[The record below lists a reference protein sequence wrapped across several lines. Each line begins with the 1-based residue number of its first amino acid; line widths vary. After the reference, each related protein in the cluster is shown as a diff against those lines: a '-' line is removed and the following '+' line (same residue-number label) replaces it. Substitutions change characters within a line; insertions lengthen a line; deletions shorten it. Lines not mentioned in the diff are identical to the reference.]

1 MPEMLPGWKRA
12 LQSVGVIDLAIGQ
25 PARSLL
31 PMDKLARASAHRF
44 SKFGGWDAQEM
55 LQYSGARGTEEFSAA
70 LAKFLSH
77 NYGMP
82 VHAEELMVVNGSS
95 GGLELVCSV
104 FARAGETVLVEEASY
119 FLAFNI
125 FRSHG
130 LNVVPVRSKEG
141 GLCVLAL
148 REAITKH
155 APSMLYLIPTF
166 SNPTGT
172 VMTPEL
178 RREVLEAC
186 TDGGV
191 LIVADDVYQMLHFG
205 ARPPAPINAL
215 DGGCASISIGSFSKI
230 LCPGMRVGWI
240 HSSADR
246 IHKLASR
253 PFIQSGGGLAPFT
266 TAHLLSM
273 LELGLQ
279 QQHLDLPCSEY
290 AARCRA
296 LCEALRT
303 HAPSC
308 RFAQPEGGYFVWVT
322 LPEGLTAAALH
333 EHLRD
338 SSAGVAVLPG
348 GRCRVVEAPQAD
360 ACVRLCYAFYEVDE
374 LVEAAKRLGLAI
386 SELTRRM
393 RAL

>member
-1 MPEMLPGWKRA
+1 MLPGWKRA

-31 PMDKLARASAHRF
+31 PIDKLARASAHRF

-55 LQYSGARGTEEFSAA
+55 LQYSGARGTAEFSAA

-130 LNVVPVRSKEG
+130 LNVIPVRSKEG
-141 GLCVLAL
+141 GLCVHAL
-148 REAITKH
+148 RE
-155 APSMLYLIPTF
+155 
-166 SNPTGT
+166 
-172 VMTPEL
+172 
-178 RREVLEAC
+178 
-186 TDGGV
+186 
-191 LIVADDVYQMLHFG
+191 
-205 ARPPAPINAL
+205 
-215 DGGCASISIGSFSKI
+215 
-230 LCPGMRVGWI
+230 
-240 HSSADR
+240 
-246 IHKLASR
+246 
-253 PFIQSGGGLAPFT
+253 
-266 TAHLLSM
+266 
-273 LELGLQ
+273 
-279 QQHLDLPCSEY
+279 
-290 AARCRA
+290 
-296 LCEALRT
+296 
-303 HAPSC
+303 
-308 RFAQPEGGYFVWVT
+308 
-322 LPEGLTAAALH
+322 
-333 EHLRD
+333 
-338 SSAGVAVLPG
+338 
-348 GRCRVVEAPQAD
+348 VVEDPQAD
-360 ACVRLCYAFYEVDE
+360 AYVRLCYAFYEVDE

>member
-1 MPEMLPGWKRA
+1 MKGESGMLPGWKRA

-205 ARPPAPINAL
+205 ARPPHRSRRRTCYRCLSSGSSSSTSIFSA
-215 DGGCASISIGSFSKI
+215 AS
-230 LCPGMRVGWI
+230 M
-240 HSSADR
+240 
-246 IHKLASR
+246 
-253 PFIQSGGGLAPFT
+253 Q
-266 TAHLLSM
+266 
-273 LELGLQ
+273 LGA
-279 QQHLDLPCSEY
+279 E
-290 AARCRA
+290 RC
-296 LCEALRT
+296 
-303 HAPSC
+303 
-308 RFAQPEGGYFVWVT
+308 
-322 LPEGLTAAALH
+322 
-333 EHLRD
+333 
-338 SSAGVAVLPG
+338 
-348 GRCRVVEAPQAD
+348 
-360 ACVRLCYAFYEVDE
+360 
-374 LVEAAKRLGLAI
+374 AKRC
-386 SELTRRM
+386 ELMRRPVDLHSP
-393 RAL
+393 RAGTLSG

>member
-1 MPEMLPGWKRA
+1 
-12 LQSVGVIDLAIGQ
+12 
-25 PARSLL
+25 
-31 PMDKLARASAHRF
+31 MDKLARASAHRF

-148 REAITKH
+148 REAIAKH

-186 TDGGV
+186 TDGGL

-205 ARPPAPINAL
+205 ARPPAPIIAL
-215 DGGCASISIGSFSKI
+215 DAGCASIPDPSARSSAPACAWAGFTHRLTGFTSW
-230 LCPGMRVGWI
+230 PRD
-240 HSSADR
+240 HSS
-246 IHKLASR
+246 K
-253 PFIQSGGGLAPFT
+253 
-266 TAHLLSM
+266 
-273 LELGLQ
+273 
-279 QQHLDLPCSEY
+279 
-290 AARCRA
+290 
-296 LCEALRT
+296 
-303 HAPSC
+303 
-308 RFAQPEGGYFVWVT
+308 V
-322 LPEGLTAAALH
+322 
-333 EHLRD
+333 
-338 SSAGVAVLPG
+338 VAVSHRSRRRTCY
-348 GRCRVVEAPQAD
+348 RCLSSGSSSSTSIFSAASMQLGAER
-360 ACVRLCYAFYEVDE
+360 C
-374 LVEAAKRLGLAI
+374 AKRC
-386 SELTRRM
+386 ELMPRPVDLHSP
-393 RAL
+393 RAGTLSG

>member
-1 MPEMLPGWKRA
+1 MFGIGKA
-12 LQSVGVIDLAIGQ
+12 LQSENEGDARARDAPRLEARTPICWGILAIGQ

-70 LAKFLSH
+70 LATFLSH
-77 NYGMP
+77 NYG
-82 VHAEELMVVNGSS
+82 MVVNGSS

-125 FRSHG
+125 FRNHG
-130 LNVVPVRSKEG
+130 LNVIPVRSKEG
-141 GLCVLAL
+141 GLCVHAL

-186 TDGGV
+186 TDGGM

-205 ARPPAPINAL
+205 ARPPHRSRRRTCYRCLSSGSSSSTSIFPA
-215 DGGCASISIGSFSKI
+215 AS
-230 LCPGMRVGWI
+230 M
-240 HSSADR
+240 
-246 IHKLASR
+246 
-253 PFIQSGGGLAPFT
+253 Q
-266 TAHLLSM
+266 
-273 LELGLQ
+273 LGA
-279 QQHLDLPCSEY
+279 E
-290 AARCRA
+290 RC
-296 LCEALRT
+296 
-303 HAPSC
+303 
-308 RFAQPEGGYFVWVT
+308 
-322 LPEGLTAAALH
+322 
-333 EHLRD
+333 
-338 SSAGVAVLPG
+338 
-348 GRCRVVEAPQAD
+348 
-360 ACVRLCYAFYEVDE
+360 
-374 LVEAAKRLGLAI
+374 AKRC
-386 SELTRRM
+386 ELMRRRVDLHSP
-393 RAL
+393 RAGTLSG